1 MGVFRKFSVVVLAAA
16 VGFKVFEFDVLKG
29 LDSNTEYAN
38 WQLQMMV
45 AGFCLSP
52 IPGKLLAAPV
62 NGSDGENFTTADEGD
77 LQDEDYEQ
85 SSIYSILYAMY
96 RNAPELISNHGVK
109 YQFTFNTWGIAPS
122 PYPEKDPQ
130 RHGKAAYAGL
140 VTQPPVM
147 DYIKSLPEGQKL
159 QIVEVGCGTGAGANL
174 ITREVHPTCN
184 YLALDMQAAAINT
197 CKRIHATPDNKGLT
211 CQLIPNGV
219 GMNGSPIP
227 LGDNSADIVVISET
241 HIADVQIGDLEKA
254 IFAEIHR
261 VLKPGGFF
269 VWGNA
274 LPTRV
279 WLEGNKYLPTA
290 GFELAHNKNHTA
302 GAITARDED
311 KERVD
316 LAVMQLLDPYFGTKI
331 PYFGERCL
339 KVGER
344 LIANFYRH
352 PGTAMYIKMT
362 TGFDSYMH
370 QAWRAIKK

>member
-1 MGVFRKFSVVVLAAA
+1 MGAFRKLSLVALAAA
-16 VGFKVFEFDVLKG
+16 VGMKYFNFDVLKG
-29 LDSNTEYAN
+29 LDSNTEYEN
-38 WQLQMMV
+38 WQLQLMV

-62 NGSDGENFTTADEGD
+62 NGSDGETFTTAGEGD
-77 LQDEDYEQ
+77 IQDDEYEQ

-96 RNAPELISNHGVK
+96 RNAPELVSNHGVK

-147 DYIKSLPEGQKL
+147 DYIKAMPKGQKL

-174 ITREVHPTCN
+174 ITREVHPTSN

-197 CKRIHATPDNKGLT
+197 CKRIHATADNKGLT

-219 GMNGSPIP
+219 GLNGSPIP
-227 LGDNSADIVVISET
+227 LGDNTADIVVISET

-279 WLEGNKYLPTA
+279 WLEGNQYLPTA
-290 GFELAHNKNHTA
+290 GFELANNKNHTA

-316 LAVMQLLDPYFGTKI
+316 LAVMQLLSPYIGTKL

-370 QAWRAIKK
+370 QAWRAVKA